1 MVVGMSD
8 QQEIQ
13 NQIEAFSL
21 ANGKE
26 GLLEIAQTAF
36 FCARSIGAGRGVEI
50 EVERA
55 TRAQALYL
63 GKGAIWRAIRRVK
76 LGHRA
81 MTGGEYLAP

>member
-13 NQIEAFSL
+13 RQLEAFSQV
-21 ANGKE
+21 NGKE
-26 GLLEIAQTAF
+26 GLLEIAETAF
-36 FCARSIGAGRGVEI
+36 LRARSIGARQGVEI

-81 MTGGEYLAP
+81 MTGGDYLAP

>member
-1 MVVGMSD
+1 MVVGMND

-13 NQIEAFSL
+13 RQLELHAQT
-21 ANGKE
+21 NGKDS
-26 GLLEIAQTAF
+26 LLQIAESSF
-36 FCARSIGAGRGVEI
+36 FRARSIGAGPGVEI

-63 GKGAIWRAIRRVK
+63 GKGAFWRAIRRVK